1 MAEQT
6 YVLDTSAI
14 FAFAENEAGAD
25 RVEQILKSARNHE
38 SEAYI
43 SFASITESYYIS
55 WQETGRS
62 SALELLASIKS
73 LPLEVIESFERL
85 SLLAGSIKAN
95 HRLSF
100 ADAFVVATASHVNGV
115 LVHKDPEF
123 EQVKGLIRLEQLP
136 YKLKKTKTPR

>member
-1 MAEQT
+1 VAEQT
-6 YVLDTSAI
+6 FVLDTSAI
-14 FAFAENEAGAD
+14 FSFAENEAGAD
-25 RVEQILKSARNHE
+25 RVEQILTSARNHE
-38 SEAYI
+38 SAVYI
-43 SFASITESYYIS
+43 SFASVTELYYIA

-62 SALELLASIKS
+62 SALELIAIVKS
-73 LPLEVIESFERL
+73 LPLKVVESFERL

-123 EQVKGLIRLEQLP
+123 EQVKGLISLEQLP
-136 YKLKKTKTPR
+136 YKLKKAKNPR